1 MLADS
6 QAALTSCLELE
17 IQVGDKVI
25 WAERD
30 SKGELLHQALDGRD
44 VMIAPAYGTVTAQPQ
59 GWQGDNIIIR
69 DDGRTVILGRKWLI
83 KVVAGEP

>member
-1 MLADS
+1 VLADC
-6 QAALTSCLELE
+6 QAALVTYLELE
-17 IQVGDKVI
+17 IQVGDRVM

-30 SKGELLHQALDGRD
+30 AKGELLHQTLGGRD
-44 VMIAPAYGTVTAQPQ
+44 DMIVPAYGTVTAQPDSWH
-59 GWQGDNIIIR
+59 GENIIIR